1 MEHTYNF
8 FIQICVSSFIIGS
21 VLITTFVISYKTSIS
36 NKNIIYKNMA
46 IDKLTSVTA
55 QEMRTQL
62 SDLLNRA
69 AYLKEATLVTR
80 QGKAVAVLVSA
91 EDWEDYL
98 RLKKEGDTRAA
109 GAAVQTADSG
119 QEGVSS

>member
-1 MEHTYNF
+1 MET
-8 FIQICVSSFIIGS
+8 
-21 VLITTFVISYKTSIS
+21 
-36 NKNIIYKNMA
+36 
-46 IDKLTSVTA
+46 DKITSVTA

-91 EDWEDYL
+91 EDWQDYL
-98 RLKKEGDTRAA
+98 LLKKEDGRREAEAVSFTEESQEK
-109 GAAVQTADSG
+109 GANAENGS
-119 QEGVSS
+119 E

>member
-1 MEHTYNF
+1 METE
-8 FIQICVSSFIIGS
+8 
-21 VLITTFVISYKTSIS
+21 
-36 NKNIIYKNMA
+36 
-46 IDKLTSVTA
+46 KLNSVTA

-91 EDWEDYL
+91 EDWEEYL
-98 RLKKEGDTRAA
+98 QMKTTNEKREAE
-109 GAAVQTADSG
+109 AVGQTVESG
-119 QEGVSS
+119 LQSVGSENGRE

>member
-1 MEHTYNF
+1 MET
-8 FIQICVSSFIIGS
+8 
-21 VLITTFVISYKTSIS
+21 
-36 NKNIIYKNMA
+36 
-46 IDKLTSVTA
+46 DKLTSVTA

-91 EDWEDYL
+91 DDWEDYL
-98 RLKKEGDTRAA
+98 RLKKENERRETEAA
-109 GAAVQTADSG
+109 DRVKESG
-119 QEGVSS
+119 QDNDDEKSERE

>member
-1 MEHTYNF
+1 MET
-8 FIQICVSSFIIGS
+8 
-21 VLITTFVISYKTSIS
+21 
-36 NKNIIYKNMA
+36 
-46 IDKLTSVTA
+46 DKLNNVTA

-69 AYLKEATLVTR
+69 AYLREATLVTR

-98 RLKKEGDTRAA
+98 RLKKEDETREAESADQKGENGD
-109 GAAVQTADSG
+109 
-119 QEGVSS
+119 EGDDAKD